1 MTMVSTPSRRRRDR
15 RAVERL
21 HRAFVLLLVVVSSR
35 SLARPVA
42 ADEYSATVERAISRS
57 GGLQAIGAVDGL
69 LEHLR
74 VSLCEGDEAGCA
86 LYETAR
92 KDLWLSLGRDAICGA
107 GEDEEATW
115 TAIDRTN
122 TQGGFAVLLSL
133 CSSPWLG
140 DLEAEVVD
148 LASSFLARASLTRED
163 VKRVIEANDA
173 AAERRATTASDDLT
187 TLHPS
192 YVPELAPVAT
202 EIDALSG
209 FGYDRPVVV
218 TAVAPSDEAA
228 RGFNGDVQGKVDDAR
243 TAGARSDAG
252 VTEAFPSEYAARL
265 EGIEA
270 QSAAYYTY
278 LDHPHAK
285 TLKCQAF
292 SLDADARCTDRVLPE
307 VGYTHAADG
316 TRLLDVFGRALSGD
330 FVDDNQPSSF
340 VPETS

>member
-1 MTMVSTPSRRRRDR
+1 MTMVSPPSRRRRDR

-21 HRAFVLLLVVVSSR
+21 HRAFVALLVLVSSR

-92 KDLWLSLGRDAICGA
+92 KDLWLSLGRDAICGT
-107 GEDEEATW
+107 GQDEEATW

-122 TQGGFAVLLSL
+122 TQGGFAELLSL

-148 LASSFLARASLTRED
+148 LASSFLARASLTRDD

-192 YVPELAPVAT
+192 YVPDLAPVAT
-202 EIDALSG
+202 KIDALSG

-228 RGFNGDVQGKVDDAR
+228 RGFNGACKEKSTTRAR
-243 TAGARSDAG
+243 RAR
-252 VTEAFPSEYAARL
+252 EATPASPRRSRPSTPRL

-278 LDHPHAK
+278 LDHPQAK

-292 SLDADARCTDRVLPE
+292 SLDADARCTDRVVPE